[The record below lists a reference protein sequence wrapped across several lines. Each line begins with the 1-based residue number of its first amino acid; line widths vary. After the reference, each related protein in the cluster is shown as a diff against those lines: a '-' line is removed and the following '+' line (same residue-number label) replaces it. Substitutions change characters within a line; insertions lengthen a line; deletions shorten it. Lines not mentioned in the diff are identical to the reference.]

1 MGALLTL
8 GDAYVAQSVITDAIK
23 TQVVNGIADMQAT
36 VTELVGLSIP
46 ATIVVV
52 GLTAGVKYA
61 IKTVKGVIAN
71 AS

>member
-1 MGALLTL
+1 MPGLLS
-8 GDAYVAQSVITDAIK
+8 AYVGRSVLTEAIK
-23 TQVVNGIADMQAT
+23 TQVSNGIADMTAT
-36 VTELVGLSIP
+36 VTELVGLSVP
-46 ATIVVV
+46 AAIVVG